1 MVRSCRC
8 DLGRAQIT
16 AATDGVDAT
25 ADDPRDNAIDG
36 ARAA

>member
-1 MVRSCRC
+1 MSMRPWSSPDRCRT
-8 DLGRAQIT
+8 D
-16 AATDGVDAT
+16 AADAT